1 VKVTKFSIQG
11 PLLIE
16 PKMIGDSR
24 GFFVER
30 FRKDVYLELGLPEFI
45 QDNYSRSSGQV
56 LRGLH
61 FQYDRPQGKLVSA
74 VRGAIFDVAVDI
86 RETSP
91 TFGQHVA
98 VELHG
103 DRPAWFWVPAGFAH
117 GFRVLSAEGADL
129 LYKVNADYNAQG
141 EGGIAFD
148 DSDLGIQWPGS
159 SPEISERDRKMPSWK
174 AYLVQPRF

>member
-1 VKVTKFSIQG
+1 VKVTEFSIKG

-30 FRKDVYLELGLPEFI
+30 FRNDVYLELGLPEFI

-86 RETSP
+86 RKSSP

-103 DRPAWFWVPAGFAH
+103 DKPAWFWVPAGFAH
-117 GFRVLSAEGADL
+117 GFRVLSGEGADI
-129 LYKVNADYNAQG
+129 LYKVNANYNPQG
-141 EGGIAFD
+141 EGGIDFED
-148 DSDLGIQWPGS
+148 PILGIEWPGS
-159 SPEISERDRKMPSWK
+159 NPSLSERDRKMPSWNDYVRDPK
-174 AYLVQPRF
+174 F